1 MVKKGWFIILV
12 VLFMGLNINAKEILV
27 EQVSLEYTLYLLD
40 EFRHSTQEFSSII
53 NIIKKYH
60 PDYSDEAIVNLITLA
75 YHTIKQH
82 VPKIS
87 LYDVAYGI
95 KRFSSDKLCIDL
107 KDLVRA
113 YINSQLPL
121 TI

>member
-1 MVKKGWFIILV
+1 MVRKVWLV
-12 VLFMGLNINAKEILV
+12 IFMVLFMGLNIKAEEILV
-27 EQVSLEYTLYLLD
+27 GQVSLEYTLYLLD
-40 EFRHSTQEFSSII
+40 EFRHSPEEFSSII
-53 NIIKKYH
+53 NIIRKYH
-60 PDYSDEAIVNLITLA
+60 PDYSDEGIVNLITLA
-75 YHTIKQH
+75 YYTIKQS

-87 LYDVAYGI
+87 IYDVAYGI